1 MQMIEVIAAGISLT
15 LIHVCRL
22 LGVAFVVKVSL
33 EQLTEL
39 VKALQSHRRKI
50 TAYQMIDC
58 RWHMTVENA
67 TKADVKTAMQE
78 QERWNIRIPPPPK
91 QRGEWAEWDLK
102 NRNGR
107 KEQPAG

>member
-1 MQMIEVIAAGISLT
+1 MGIVEIIAAGISLT

-33 EQLTEL
+33 GQLTEL

-67 TKADVKTAMQE
+67 TKADIKMAMQA
-78 QERWNIRIPPPPK
+78 QERWNIRIPPPPRK
-91 QRGEWAEWDLK
+91 SEQK
-102 NRNGR
+102 NREESGQNGT
-107 KEQPAG
+107 

>member
-1 MQMIEVIAAGISLT
+1 MGIVENIAAGISLT

-50 TAYQMIDC
+50 TAYQIGGQ
-58 RWHMTVENA
+58 WHMTVENA
-67 TKADVKTAMQE
+67 TRADIKMAMQE
-78 QERWNIRIPPPPK
+78 QERWNIRIPPPPRK
-91 QRGEWAEWDLK
+91 SEQK
-102 NRNGR
+102 NREESG
-107 KEQPAG
+107 QYGT

>member
-33 EQLTEL
+33 GQLTEL

-67 TKADVKTAMQE
+67 TRADIKMAMQE
-78 QERWNIRIPPPPK
+78 QERWNIRIPPPPRK
-91 QRGEWAEWDLK
+91 SEQK
-102 NRNGR
+102 NREESGQNGT
-107 KEQPAG
+107 

>member
-33 EQLTEL
+33 GQLTT
-39 VKALQSHRRKI
+39 LQSHRRKI

-67 TKADVKTAMQE
+67 TKADIKMAMQA
-78 QERWNIRIPPPPK
+78 QERWNIRIPPPPRK
-91 QRGEWAEWDLK
+91 SEQKSREESGQ
-102 NRNGR
+102 NGT
-107 KEQPAG
+107 

>member
-1 MQMIEVIAAGISLT
+1 MGIVENIAAGISLT

-50 TAYQMIDC
+50 TAYQIGGQ
-58 RWHMTVENA
+58 WHMTVENA
-67 TKADVKTAMQE
+67 TRADIKTAMQE
-78 QERWNIRIPPPPK
+78 QERWNIRIPPPPRK
-91 QRGEWAEWDLK
+91 SEQK
-102 NRNGR
+102 NREESGQNGT
-107 KEQPAG
+107 